1 MTGQELGRRIVE
13 RHDGR
18 MGAELA
24 SMLAELASMLA
35 KSEPEMAGRPL
46 GMAIVEERGG
56 KTGEELAAAMAV
68 EVERQMFGERA

>member
-1 MTGQELGRRIVE
+1 ME